1 MTASVVAAVAAEIRE
16 LRSADE
22 CAQCEPLYREVFG
35 LAPGDGSV
43 NGRLLVALGRNS
55 GIVVGAYAAG
65 SLVGFALS
73 FLARDDGTGRLYQY
87 SQTAAVAPQ
96 WQGRGI
102 GRALKFGQRGA
113 SLDRDIG
120 LVRWTFDPLR
130 AANAHF
136 NLDVLGAVVTGL
148 TRDFYGGAAVP
159 ADRGEPTDRFTVS
172 WELCSDRVLAR
183 AAAAADRGVGSHARR
198 EPPACARPGLADT
211 APVAAGELRLQGA
224 RALLGVPA
232 NWARLRHQSPA
243 RAADLRG
250 RIVNQADALIQ
261 SGMVAVS
268 CCRASPET
276 AVYRFAKP

>member
-1 MTASVVAAVAAEIRE
+1 MTASVVPAVAAEVRE
-16 LRSADE
+16 LRSAAE

-96 WQGRGI
+96 WQGCGV
-102 GRALKFGQRGA
+102 GRALKFGQRAA
-113 SLDRDIG
+113 SLDRGIG

-148 TRDFYGGAAVP
+148 TRDLYGGAAVP

-183 AAAAADRGVGSHARR
+183 AAAAGGRGGGPHARP
-198 EPPACARPGLADT
+198 EPPACARPGLAGT
-211 APVAAGELRLQGA
+211 APVAAGELRREGT

-232 NWARLRHQSPA
+232 DWARLRRESPA
-243 RAADLRG
+243 RAAGLRG
-250 RIVNQADALIQ
+250 RIVDQAGRLLE

-268 CCRASPET
+268 CCRAGPDA
-276 AVYRFAKP
+276 AVYQFASR

>member
-1 MTASVVAAVAAEIRE
+1 MTASVVPAVAAEVRE
-16 LRSADE
+16 LRSAAE

-73 FLARDDGTGRLYQY
+73 FLARDDGTGRLYQH
-87 SQTAAVAPQ
+87 SQTAAVAPP

-102 GRALKFGQRGA
+102 GRALKFGQRAA
-113 SLDRDIG
+113 SLDRGIG

-148 TRDFYGGAAVP
+148 TRDLYGATAVP

-183 AAAAADRGVGSHARR
+183 ARR
-198 EPPACARPGLADT
+198 EPAACARPGLADA
-211 APVAAGELRLQGA
+211 APVAAGELRLEGA
-224 RALLGVPA
+224 RALLGVPGRLGTPA
-232 NWARLRHQSPA
+232 AR
-243 RAADLRG
+243 
-250 RIVNQADALIQ
+250 
-261 SGMVAVS
+261 VS
-268 CCRASPET
+268 CAGRRTARPDRRSGRRADRIRDGRRVLLPRGPRNRRLPVRPAMSPGNL
-276 AVYRFAKP
+276 PPGQP